1 MERQPRSHADVTKRR
16 RHASGNTQ
24 EFRTQQTEK
33 NVAEAKKH
41 VEKLSKVVDGVEYFV
56 GNKLTRANLI
66 HILKSENAK
75 IKPQQPKLYYLQK
88 CASHNENTQ
97 KWITKDANME
107 DITMKGFKI
116 KMPMLSTIEVA
127 TVADTSKQANKSP
140 TTVHTKT
147 KKKGRPSKN
156 VGKGATTG
164 AENNNEN
171 TDVNGTPIETDQ
183 SEKIAEELEAWEL
196 FNFTLND
203 DKVNWCEREFFARWE
218 AYNGKL
224 PLPLYGKELLD
235 MEDNNDNT
243 GWATL
248 SRKRNNKKKAAD
260 EKRKTSDPIK
270 LSSKPA
276 RKKVPAKTKA
286 PSSKP
291 TKKSSPKP
299 ARKNSPK
306 PARKALPKPASE
318 NLPVKTKTKTTMK
331 DDTLS
336 KKKKEGPKLGKV
348 KTPAKKSMKAKTKD
362 VTASPAFVTA
372 CEKIPSKRRN
382 VKSRNT
388 KARKKINFD
397 QQTDTQSQS
406 QSLSLS
412 QRFGNP
418 PKPTYAEVSA
428 ARLKSTTYN
437 PVGLLPQ
444 TSNDVSSQKTK
455 VSRGGKGRGLQ
466 GVRKT
471 ISNK

>member
-1 MERQPRSHADVTKRR
+1 MQ
-16 RHASGNTQ
+16 
-24 EFRTQQTEK
+24 
-33 NVAEAKKH
+33 
-41 VEKLSKVVDGVEYFV
+41 
-56 GNKLTRANLI
+56 
-66 HILKSENAK
+66 KSNRNS
-75 IKPQQPKLYYLQK
+75 QNGRYHLQK

-97 KWITKDANME
+97 KWITKDANTE
-107 DITMKGFKI
+107 DIAMKGFRI

-127 TVADTSKQANKSP
+127 TVADTSKQADKSP

-171 TDVNGTPIETDQ
+171 TDVNGTPTETDQ
-183 SEKIAEELEAWEL
+183 SEKIAEELEAWER

-203 DKVNWCEREFFARWE
+203 DKVNWCEREFFTRWE

-331 DDTLS
+331 DDTLG

-372 CEKIPSKRRN
+372 CEKIPPKRRN
-382 VKSRNT
+382 VKSKNT
-388 KARKKINFD
+388 KAKKKINFD
-397 QQTDTQSQS
+397 QQADTQSQSQS

-412 QRFGNP
+412 
-418 PKPTYAEVSA
+418 
-428 ARLKSTTYN
+428 
-437 PVGLLPQ
+437 
-444 TSNDVSSQKTK
+444 
-455 VSRGGKGRGLQ
+455 
-466 GVRKT
+466 
-471 ISNK
+471 

>member
-1 MERQPRSHADVTKRR
+1 MQ
-16 RHASGNTQ
+16 
-24 EFRTQQTEK
+24 
-33 NVAEAKKH
+33 
-41 VEKLSKVVDGVEYFV
+41 
-56 GNKLTRANLI
+56 
-66 HILKSENAK
+66 KSNRNS
-75 IKPQQPKLYYLQK
+75 QNGRYHLQK

-97 KWITKDANME
+97 KWITKDANTE
-107 DITMKGFKI
+107 DIAMKGFRI

-127 TVADTSKQANKSP
+127 TVADTSKQADKSP

-286 PSSKP
+286 
-291 TKKSSPKP
+291 SSPKP
-299 ARKNSPK
+299 TRKSLPTVISQTWKLSRIQWSRIFVMKVELTMQVNLSFIPFGRNVWLNGANGTT
-306 PARKALPKPASE
+306 PTALPKPMPITSIASHQ
-318 NLPVKTKTKTTMK
+318 
-331 DDTLS
+331 
-336 KKKKEGPKLGKV
+336 
-348 KTPAKKSMKAKTKD
+348 
-362 VTASPAFVTA
+362 
-372 CEKIPSKRRN
+372 I
-382 VKSRNT
+382 
-388 KARKKINFD
+388 
-397 QQTDTQSQS
+397 
-406 QSLSLS
+406 
-412 QRFGNP
+412 
-418 PKPTYAEVSA
+418 
-428 ARLKSTTYN
+428 
-437 PVGLLPQ
+437 
-444 TSNDVSSQKTK
+444 
-455 VSRGGKGRGLQ
+455 LQ
-466 GVRKT
+466 
-471 ISNK
+471 